1 MNQYYVY
8 IMSNLSMTLYVGI
21 TRNLERRV
29 YEHKQKLV
37 DSFTKRYNITMLVYY
52 EATSD
57 VSSAIAREKEVKG
70 WLRAKKIALIHSIN
84 QEWRD
89 LSAGWYEGNPR
100 VAKPSST

>member
-70 WLRAKKIALIHSIN
+70 WLRAKKIALIHSMN
-84 QEWRD
+84 PELRD

-100 VAKPSST
+100 AAKP